1 MKKTLFVLLWL
12 VCLFSAWCDNSNIVE
27 IDSENWSSNEWLS
40 VEDAFN
46 QQIEQAQYISDM
58 NDFISYRALSIS
70 EDKPFTSEFII
81 DAIFDKESSLQGW
94 LEISQKKYSKSND
107 YETSNITFDINLMES
122 ENDPEPIQTSWELS
136 LLYQD
141 DEMYANVHSFDLFMW
156 EWNSAAKMY
165 KLMSELLIGKWI
177 SLEVKEWKIMT
188 VDTNSDT
195 KFWYIISTLKTV
207 LKTQDIHDSPN
218 FLNAVVEMID
228 FVNSYVNLWIST
240 NELTLQEW
248 EFSFSEL
255 WQWIV
260 QKTFTWSFKWKDS
273 AFELSFVA
281 SKNWLEIHLYNIK
294 EYDEDRVDYVD
305 KELDFYL
312 SIQEAKK
319 SEYDIDAEYT
329 KLRQK
334 IFEMKWKIRY
344 ADSVQVSGSFALE
357 PMKLI
362 EWQKISWKIEWNI
375 EKHFGVDDTKF
386 PVLSGDILSIS
397 ELLSSFWVSF

>member
-1 MKKTLFVLLWL
+1 MLLWL
-12 VCLFSAWCDNSNIVE
+12 VCLFSAWCDNSNTVE
-27 IDSENWSSNEWLS
+27 IDSENRSSNEWLS
-40 VEDAFN
+40 VENTFN

-107 YETSNITFDINLMES
+107 HETSNITFDINLMES
-122 ENDPEPIQTSWELS
+122 ENDPEPIQTSWEIS

-207 LKTQDIHDSPN
+207 LKTEDIHDSPN

-228 FVNSYVNLWIST
+228 FINSYVNLWIST
-240 NELTLQEW
+240 NELTLLEW
-248 EFSFSEL
+248 EISFSEL

-273 AFELSFVA
+273 AFDLSFVA

-312 SIQEAKK
+312 SIQETKK

-334 IFEMKWKIRY
+334 IFEMKSKIRY
-344 ADSVQVSGSFALE
+344 ADSVQVSGSFVLE